1 MLLIQNKILD
11 KLTTIE
17 HKLNWIQQKM
27 VEFETKLNQLE
38 REKELRDK
46 MVQKTN
52 LLVFQLDRQQEV
64 LFKIADEFEINVED
78 NDYLPWILRIK
89 NCPR

>member
-1 MLLIQNKILD
+1 
-11 KLTTIE
+11 
-17 HKLNWIQQKM
+17 M

-78 NDYLPWILRIK
+78 NDYLP
-89 NCPR
+89 